1 MLTHPKRENSIF
13 FATFAVMSFGLKSF
27 NRKGRKGLRKG
38 RKETGTRCEPL
49 TY

>member
-13 FATFAVMSFGLKSF
+13 FATFASSAVMSFGLESF

-38 RKETGTRCEPL
+38 RKATL
-49 TY
+49 KNAM